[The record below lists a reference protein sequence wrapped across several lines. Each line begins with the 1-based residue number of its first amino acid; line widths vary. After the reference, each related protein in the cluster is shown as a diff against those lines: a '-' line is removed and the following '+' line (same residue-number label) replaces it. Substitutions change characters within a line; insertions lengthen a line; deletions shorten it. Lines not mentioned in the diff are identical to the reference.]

1 MVTVLVPQSLRT
13 LTDGEGVL
21 TAEGHNL
28 RAVIRDLSPRYPELA
43 ERLVNGDRI
52 GRGLSLAINGDVV
65 STGLITKVPEGAEIS
80 IVPQISGGSS
90 HHSRRNAESA
100 CWTRSISLG

>member
-13 LTDGEGVL
+13 LTDGEAVL

-43 ERLVNGDRI
+43 DRLVNGDRI

-65 STGLITKVPEGAEIS
+65 STGLITKVPEDAEIS
-80 IVPQISGGSS
+80 IVPQISGGASR
-90 HHSRRNAESA
+90 HSRRNVAIA
-100 CWTRSISLG
+100 P